1 LPTVRHLTTDFSS
14 RQVECDRI
22 QPRRPNALEA
32 FVVYETVYLFED
44 LLQAFREV
52 EIEIELLLLGTDFDD
67 HENIAVASDCR
78 SSCRMSG
85 GPSRSTDRVPGTT
98 TRRFYR

>member
-1 LPTVRHLTTDFSS
+1 MKPS
-14 RQVECDRI
+14 
-22 QPRRPNALEA
+22 
-32 FVVYETVYLFED
+32 YLFED
-44 LLQAFREV
+44 WLQAFREV
-52 EIEIELLLLGTDFDD
+52 EIESELLLLGMDFDD

-78 SSCRMSG
+78 SSCRMID